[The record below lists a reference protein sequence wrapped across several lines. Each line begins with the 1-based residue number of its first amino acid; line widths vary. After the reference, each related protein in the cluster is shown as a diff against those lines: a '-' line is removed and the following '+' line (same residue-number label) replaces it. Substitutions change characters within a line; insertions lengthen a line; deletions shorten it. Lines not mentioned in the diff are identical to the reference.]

1 MALATD
7 KNQPIEILANYTEM
21 NDATGVA
28 VFSGN
33 VIINQG
39 SMVIEA
45 EHIEALFND
54 DGMLS
59 FKATNQ
65 GEEALV
71 HMQQALHDTTVPL
84 KAWGRNIHYD
94 LANNKLTIDGLA
106 KLTQHKGV
114 FEGGRIMYQIDSQFL
129 QAQSSEEPKR
139 RVDIWLAPLAD

>member
-7 KNQPIEILANYTEM
+7 KNQPIEILAAYTEM

-28 VFSGN
+28 VFTGN

-45 EHIEALFND
+45 EHIKALFND

-59 FKATNQ
+59 FQATNQ

-71 HMQQALHDTTVPL
+71 HMQQALDNKAVPL
-84 KAWGRNIHYD
+84 EAWGRNIHYD

-114 FEGGRIMYQIDSQFL
+114 FEGGIIMYQMDSQFL

-139 RVDIWLAPLAD
+139 RVHIWLAPLAD